1 MCICIKVT
9 VEHNRRISFNLVNYV
24 ALTDVVRQ
32 VVRVRQIR
40 RFLEIYV
47 MNIKVL
53 QLRLY
58 RRVTGA
64 VGQPVIGTLYDPSEE
79 LPSSK
84 LRYAV
89 GVRQT
94 QSLQV
99 PYGPRVENLWR
110 DPVLRLVPE
119 SEPLCE
125 TIIRSRCMEL
135 ET

>member
-1 MCICIKVT
+1 MCICIEVT
-9 VEHNRRISFNLVNYV
+9 VEHNRRISFNLVDYV
-24 ALTDVVRQ
+24 VLTDVVRQ

-64 VGQPVIGTLYDPSEE
+64 VGQPVVGTLYDPSEE

-89 GVRQT
+89 VVMQI

-99 PYGPRVENLWR
+99 PDGPRVESL
-110 DPVLRLVPE
+110 
-119 SEPLCE
+119 
-125 TIIRSRCMEL
+125 
-135 ET
+135 